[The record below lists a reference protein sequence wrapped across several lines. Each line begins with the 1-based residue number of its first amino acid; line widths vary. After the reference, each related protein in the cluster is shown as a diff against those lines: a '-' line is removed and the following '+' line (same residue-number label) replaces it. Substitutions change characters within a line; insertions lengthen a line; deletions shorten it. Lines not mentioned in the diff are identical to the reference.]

1 MKLSLLIGIILLF
14 VTQRCKAQFNLIK
27 ISNSDI
33 VEFKLIKNLII
44 IPLTINDKGPFNFV
58 LDTGVGVFLIT
69 DPSLVNTLNLSSTL
83 RKIKVIGFGEGKELE
98 ASVTGFLSV
107 SINNTIKGSLP
118 AAVLKEDSFDLSSYT
133 GIPIHGLLGFEFFN
147 SFTVRISYTNHF
159 LKVYRPQVL
168 YTLKRSQSIPI
179 SIISGKPYVDVQI
192 TLNNSPAK
200 VKLIIDTGAGHPLWL
215 ESAEGKPVEIPQVN
229 IRANLGV
236 GLSGT
241 IEGFMGRLSS
251 VKLGKYD
258 MKNVVAAFPDF
269 ELVGSKVEEKRN
281 GNMGNAILRRFEVV
295 FDYKRN
301 TLQLKPNYNFKKPF
315 EHDMSGLEL
324 IYHSPDYSRLFVGRV
339 EEGSAADE
347 CGLMPE
353 DEIVDIN
360 FKPAKD
366 WNIDDLYELFRS
378 KPDKGILLTVLPKGE
393 KKTQLVVLTLKRRI

>member
-1 MKLSLLIGIILLF
+1 VKLSLLIGMMLLF
-14 VTQRCKAQFNLIK
+14 VLNKSRAQFNLTKLSKSEVI
-27 ISNSDI
+27 
-33 VEFKLIKNLII
+33 EFKLVKNLII
-44 IPLTINDKGPFNFV
+44 IPLIINNKGPFNFV

-69 DPSLVNTLNLSSTL
+69 DPSLINTLNLFTTL
-83 RKIKVIGFGEGKELE
+83 RKIKVVGFGEGKALE
-98 ASVTGFLSV
+98 ANVTGFLSV
-107 SINNTIKGSLP
+107 NINNTIDGSLP

-147 SFTVRISYTNHF
+147 SFTVRINYIDKF
-159 LKVYRPQVL
+159 LKVYRPQIP
-168 YTLKRSQSIPI
+168 YTLRRSQSIPI
-179 SIISGKPYVDVQI
+179 SVTGGKPYVEAQI
-192 TLNNSPAK
+192 ILDNVPSK

-215 ESAEGKPVEIPQVN
+215 ESSEGKPIEIPQLH

-241 IEGFMGRLSS
+241 IEGSMGRLSS
-251 VKLGKYD
+251 VKLGKFNL
-258 MKNVVAAFPDF
+258 KNVVSAFPDF
-269 ELVGSKVEEKRN
+269 EYVGSKVTDERN
-281 GNMGNAILRRFEVV
+281 GNMGNTILKRFEVV

-301 TLQLKPNYNFKKPF
+301 ILQLKPNYNFKRPF

-324 IYHSPDYSRLFVGRV
+324 VYHSPDFSRLFVGRV
-339 EEGSAADE
+339 EDGSAAED

-353 DEIVDIN
+353 DEIIDIN
-360 FKPAKD
+360 FKRAKE